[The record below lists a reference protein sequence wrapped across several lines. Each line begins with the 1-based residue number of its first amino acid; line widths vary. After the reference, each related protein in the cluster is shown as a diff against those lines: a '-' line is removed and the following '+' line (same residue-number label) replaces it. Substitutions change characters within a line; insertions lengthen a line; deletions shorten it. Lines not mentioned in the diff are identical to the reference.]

1 MHVEG
6 ADADAL
12 GGGGDG
18 GVLGGGGGGDGGD
31 GGGMLGGAG
40 EGGGGDGGGD
50 GGHGGGGGGDGGLS
64 EGADAEVAVQR
75 VKAEGEKPVL
85 AGEDARVPA
94 AEAKL
99 LDASTLQPDESLA
112 ERDLQG
118 WTLQGDFSGR
128 NFDDANLRR
137 AVARGANFRNASM
150 RRVDASRAD
159 FRGASLVG
167 VAVHGA
173 TLRRANCERTRM
185 AGMFSGPDAEDR
197 PEVKAG
203 EDGTMPPVEPLAA
216 TDEGAVRWAKEE
228 ATPVDTAKDEEE
240 DAQDEAAWAAHK
252 QTLLGQWVDEKGV
265 ATLVDMQHMD
275 AS

>member
-1 MHVEG
+1 MQVET
-6 ADADAL
+6 ADA
-12 GGGGDG
+12 
-18 GVLGGGGGGDGGD
+18 GV
-31 GGGMLGGAG
+31 A
-40 EGGGGDGGGD
+40 
-50 GGHGGGGGGDGGLS
+50 
-64 EGADAEVAVQR
+64 AQR
-75 VKAEGEKPVL
+75 VQAEGEKPIFD
-85 AGEDARVPA
+85 GEYARVPA

-112 ERDLQG
+112 GRDLQG

-137 AVARGANFRNASM
+137 AVARCANFRNASM

-173 TLRRANCERTRM
+173 TLRRANCQDARM
-185 AGMFSGPDAEDR
+185 AGMWSGPFAKDR

-203 EDGTMPPVEPLAA
+203 EDGTMPPVEPLEA
-216 TDEGAVRWAKEE
+216 TDEGAVQWAEE
-228 ATPVDTAKDEEE
+228 KATPVDTAKDGDE

-252 QTLLGQWVDEKGV
+252 QTFLHEGYGEKTV
-265 ATLVDMQHMD
+265 ATLVDMQQMD
-275 AS
+275 AR